1 MHPQTLSL
9 ARYLFTLAFALSLT
23 AQAQGLDGVWRGTLA
38 CTEGVGAASALQ
50 ASSSTVA
57 LTVTGGKGVAITD
70 SAEVSEQLTLALE
83 GRGAG
88 RVEVSGV
95 IKNAPERTWLIQA
108 EGPVVNG
115 RLRVEAPMFRADGK
129 TLVRRACLFDL
140 QLSPVQG
147 RQSAIGNVARAAPAS
162 ASPAAPLAG
171 IGPDEDPIRIQL
183 QGTQDPARLKGLIDF
198 LANLKASRRGPDSR
212 NISREQWDRMAY
224 EEARAS
230 LAVLNSLGALG
241 LNVYLDKRHPA
252 FKRDL
257 SGAAILGDGNSPVRV
272 LLLDS
277 STRISGR
284 TLVGSSAM
292 TLLLGTEPAKLQ
304 QGGREVITQGGMST
318 RDNPVPEQDRR
329 FYRAQVTQKL
339 RAILAAKGIKLA
351 SPPNAGPAADLELVV
366 AEWRD
371 DPVQN
376 DGLTSFRN
384 YPIVVVFDGQLAPAP
399 GVEAVL
405 AVGKTTSEEFGER
418 PVAIFKELIQNL
430 QGRLG
435 DARFEK
441 LAAIAPADLAA
452 ARTQQLEAE
461 RSENDRLRQ
470 EMVDRINRIKA
481 AVAQKTDL
489 AGVLRVYRRGKN
501 FACKPEGAYCTVK
514 AEDAMV
520 LLGFVRSPSFLTW
533 TRLAKGTKFSK
544 VYDTAD
550 DLYAAISEDKCYIVA
565 DNANNLNKYMTA
577 IGRDGQFAYNVG
589 PSMNREEA
597 SESFAISLGFDNYA
611 DYDFAQKIGDA
622 STEQVRTLKE
632 LGAGTLSTFK
642 AAVGRMNGGK
652 YSTETAPSA
661 TALLGFLDDEL
672 KGGRVG
678 KSAIDYRRAEDKRL
692 AEEAKLREQQAAKDL
707 AERAKAFPFIAV
719 LTCGMGRDHINV
731 LACFAAQGSSSV
743 DTELRLTN
751 GDTTNMYKAYTLSS
765 AGQERRDGFY
775 IDLRKNFSIKAQNS
789 HGTLIL
795 GLKVID
801 RVSGKV
807 LFENQA
813 AKFGVLSVSN

>member
-1 MHPQTLSL
+1 MSL
-9 ARYLFTLAFALSLT
+9 ARYVFTLVFAVSLT
-23 AQAQGLDGVWRGTLA
+23 AQAQGVDGVWRGTLA
-38 CTEGVGAASALQ
+38 CTEGIGAASALQ

-57 LTVTGGKGVAITD
+57 LTVSGGKGVSITD
-70 SAEVSEQLTLALE
+70 NAEVTERLTLTIE

-95 IKNAPERTWLIQA
+95 LKNTPERTWLIQA

-147 RQSAIGNVARAAPAS
+147 RQSATGNVARAAPAP
-162 ASPAAPLAG
+162 ASTPLPVAG

-183 QGTQDPARLKGLIDF
+183 QGTQDPTRLKDLIDF
-198 LANLKASRRGPDSR
+198 LANIKAGRRGPESR
-212 NISREQWDRMAY
+212 NISKEQGDRMAY

-257 SGAAILGDGNSPVRV
+257 SGAATLGDGNSPVRV

-304 QGGREVITQGGMST
+304 QGGREVITPGGMST

-329 FYRAQVTQKL
+329 VYRAQVAQNL
-339 RAILAAKGIKLA
+339 RVILAAKGVKLA
-351 SPPNAGPAADLELVV
+351 SLPTTSPAADLELVV

-371 DPVQN
+371 EPAQN

-384 YPIVVVFDGQLAPAP
+384 YPIVIVFDAQLAPAP

-405 AVGKTTSEEFGER
+405 AVAKTTSEEFGER
-418 PVAIFKELIQNL
+418 SLTIFKELIQSL
-430 QGRLG
+430 QRRLG
-435 DARFEK
+435 DPRFEK
-441 LAAIAPADLAA
+441 LASIAPADIAM
-452 ARTQQLEAE
+452 ARMEKLEAE
-461 RSENDRLRQ
+461 QIESDRLRQ
-470 EMVDRINRIKA
+470 EMVDRINQIRA

-501 FACKPEGAYCTVK
+501 FAGKPEGAYCTVK
-514 AEDAMV
+514 AEDALV

-533 TRLAKGTKFSK
+533 TRMAKGTKFSK
-544 VYDTAD
+544 VYDSAD
-550 DLYAAISEDKCYIVA
+550 DLYAAISEDKCHIVA
-565 DNANNLNKYMTA
+565 DNASNLNKYMSA
-577 IGRDGQFAYNVG
+577 IGRDGQFAFNVG

-597 SESFAISLGFDNYA
+597 SESFAVSLGFDNYA

-622 STEQVRTLKE
+622 STEQVRSLKE
-632 LGAGTLSTFK
+632 FGAGNLLTFK

-652 YSTETAPSA
+652 YNAQTAPSA
-661 TALLGFLDDEL
+661 TALLDFLDDEL

-678 KSAIDYRRAEDKRL
+678 KSAIDYRIAEDKRL
-692 AEEAKLREQQAAKDL
+692 AEVAKLREQQAVNDR
-707 AERAKAFPFIAV
+707 AERAKAFPYIAI

-751 GDTTNMYKAYTLSS
+751 GDATNMYKAYTLSS

-813 AKFGVLSVSN
+813 ARFGVLSVSN

>member
-1 MHPQTLSL
+1 MSL
-9 ARYLFTLAFALSLT
+9 ARYVFTLVFAVSLN
-23 AQAQGLDGVWRGTLA
+23 AQAQGVDGVWRGTLA
-38 CTEGVGAASALQ
+38 CTEGIGAASALQ

-57 LTVTGGKGVAITD
+57 LTVSGGKGVSITD
-70 SAEVSEQLTLALE
+70 NAEVTERLTLTIE

-95 IKNAPERTWLIQA
+95 LKNTPERTWLIQA

-147 RQSAIGNVARAAPAS
+147 RQSATGNVARTAPAPAS
-162 ASPAAPLAG
+162 TPLPVAG

-183 QGTQDPARLKGLIDF
+183 QGTQDPTRLKDLIDF
-198 LANLKASRRGPDSR
+198 LANIKAGRRGPESR
-212 NISREQWDRMAY
+212 KLSKEQWDRMAY

-230 LAVLNSLGALG
+230 LAVLNSFGALG

-257 SGAAILGDGNSPVRV
+257 SGAATLGDGNSPVRV

-277 STRISGR
+277 DTRISGR

-318 RDNPVPEQDRR
+318 HDNPVPEQDRR
-329 FYRAQVTQKL
+329 VYRAQVAQNL
-339 RAILAAKGIKLA
+339 RVILAAKGVKLA
-351 SPPNAGPAADLELVV
+351 SLPTTSPAADLELVV

-371 DPVQN
+371 EPAQN

-384 YPIVVVFDGQLAPAP
+384 YPIVIVFDAQLAPAP
-399 GVEAVL
+399 GIEAVL
-405 AVGKTTSEEFGER
+405 AVAQTTSEEFGER
-418 PVAIFKELIQNL
+418 SLTIFKELIQSL

-435 DARFEK
+435 DPRFEK
-441 LAAIAPADLAA
+441 LASIAPADIAM
-452 ARTQQLEAE
+452 ARMEKLEAE
-461 RSENDRLRQ
+461 RIESDRLRQ
-470 EMVDRINRIKA
+470 EMVDRINQIRA

-489 AGVLRVYRRGKN
+489 AGVLRVYRRGKD
-501 FACKPEGAYCTVK
+501 FAGKPEGAYCTVK
-514 AEDAMV
+514 AEDALV

-533 TRLAKGTKFSK
+533 TRMAKGTKFSK
-544 VYDTAD
+544 VYDSAD
-550 DLYAAISEDKCYIVA
+550 DLYAAISEDKCHIVA
-565 DNANNLNKYMTA
+565 DNADNLNKYMTA
-577 IGRDGQFAYNVG
+577 IGRDGQFSFNVG
-589 PSMNREEA
+589 PSMNRKEA
-597 SESFAISLGFDNYA
+597 SESFAVSLGFDNYA
-611 DYDFAQKIGDA
+611 DYEFAQKIGDA
-622 STEQVRTLKE
+622 SKEQVRSLKE
-632 LGAGTLSTFK
+632 FGAGNLLTFK
-642 AAVGRMNGGK
+642 VAVGRMNRGK
-652 YSTETAPSA
+652 YNAETAPSA
-661 TALLGFLDDEL
+661 TALLDFLDDEL

-678 KSAIDYRRAEDKRL
+678 KSATDYRRAEDKRL
-692 AEEAKLREQQAAKDL
+692 AEVGKLREQQAANDR
-707 AERAKAFPFIAV
+707 AERAKAFPYIAI

-751 GDTTNMYKAYTLSS
+751 GDATNMYKAYTLSS
-765 AGQERRDGFY
+765 AGQERPDGFY

>member
-1 MHPQTLSL
+1 
-9 ARYLFTLAFALSLT
+9 
-23 AQAQGLDGVWRGTLA
+23 
-38 CTEGVGAASALQ
+38 
-50 ASSSTVA
+50 
-57 LTVTGGKGVAITD
+57 
-70 SAEVSEQLTLALE
+70 
-83 GRGAG
+83 
-88 RVEVSGV
+88 
-95 IKNAPERTWLIQA
+95 
-108 EGPVVNG
+108 
-115 RLRVEAPMFRADGK
+115 MFRADGK
-129 TLVRRACLFDL
+129 ILVRRACLFDL

-147 RQSAIGNVARAAPAS
+147 RQSATGNVARTAPAS
-162 ASPAAPLAG
+162 VSTPLPVAG

-183 QGTQDPARLKGLIDF
+183 QGTQDATRLKELLDF
-198 LANLKASRRGPDSR
+198 LASVKASRRGPESR
-212 NISREQWDRMAY
+212 NISKEQWDRIAY

-230 LAVLNSLGALG
+230 LAALNSLGALG

-257 SGAAILGDGNSPVRV
+257 SGAATLGDGNSPVRV

-277 STRISGR
+277 STRIFGR

-304 QGGREVITQGGMST
+304 QGGRELITQGGMST

-329 FYRAQVTQKL
+329 VYRAQVAQNL
-339 RAILAAKGIKLA
+339 RTILAAKGVKLA
-351 SPPNAGPAADLELVV
+351 SLPITSPAADLELVV

-371 DPVQN
+371 EPSQN

-384 YPIVVVFDGQLAPAP
+384 YPIVIVFDAQLAPAP

-405 AVGKTTSEEFGER
+405 AVAKTTSEEFGER
-418 PVAIFKELIQNL
+418 SLTIFKELVQSL

-435 DARFEK
+435 DPRFEK
-441 LAAIAPADLAA
+441 LALIAPADIAM
-452 ARTQQLEAE
+452 ARMEKLEAE
-461 RSENDRLRQ
+461 RIESDRLRQ
-470 EMVDRINRIKA
+470 EMVDRINQIRA

-501 FACKPEGAYCTVK
+501 FAGKPEGAYCTVK
-514 AEDAMV
+514 AEDALV

-533 TRLAKGTKFSK
+533 TRMAKGTKFSK
-544 VYDTAD
+544 VYDSAD
-550 DLYAAISEDKCYIVA
+550 DLYAAISEDKCHIVA
-565 DNANNLNKYMTA
+565 DNADNLNKYMMA
-577 IGRDGQFAYNVG
+577 IGRDGQFAFNVG

-597 SESFAISLGFDNYA
+597 SESFAVSLGFDNYA
-611 DYDFAQKIGDA
+611 DYEFAQKIGDA
-622 STEQVRTLKE
+622 STEQVRSLKE
-632 LGAGTLSTFK
+632 FGAGNLLTFK
-642 AAVGRMNGGK
+642 VAVGRMNGGK
-652 YSTETAPSA
+652 YNAETAPSA
-661 TALLGFLDDEL
+661 AALLDFLDDEL

-678 KSAIDYRRAEDKRL
+678 KSATDYRRAEDKRL
-692 AEEAKLREQQAAKDL
+692 AEAAKLREQQAANDR
-707 AERAKAFPFIAV
+707 AERAKAFPFIAI

-751 GDTTNMYKAYTLSS
+751 GDATNMYKAYTLSS